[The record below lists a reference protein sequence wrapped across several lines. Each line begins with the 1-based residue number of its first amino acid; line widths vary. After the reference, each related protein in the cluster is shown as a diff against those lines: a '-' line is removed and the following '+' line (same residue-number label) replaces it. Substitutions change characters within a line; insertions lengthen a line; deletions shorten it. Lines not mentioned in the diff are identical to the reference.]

1 MSSFYG
7 NVRGKGGS
15 SDTQSVIIEYSRVV
29 TNDNGTFIELKV
41 QNVLEPL
48 MINVDIPDCN
58 SKKY

>member
-7 NVRGKGGS
+7 NVRGKG
-15 SDTQSVIIEYSRVV
+15 TQSVIIEYSRVV